1 MSSIISWQTNKLNLC
16 EQIQNELIDNGK
28 RVFFFA
34 VVVLML
40 FLTGCSKSNSSP
52 NSMSTTVVSI
62 DINGDN
68 YNHRTSAPIQLIT
81 DEIFEFKVVLKNNG
95 ITTWG
100 RDVEAGQHGASLLS
114 RGDKSHDINDY
125 NETFGTFF
133 VLYPWQN
140 NLVVEPGEQ
149 MTYDTIFR
157 APSTPGKY
165 TMRWQTAEWPL
176 GMNQGSHITETNQS
190 LRDRPINYFNRP
202 FFGTEIVVNIVVT
215 QRQEQSPYISK
226 PGVLDASDF
235 EYVGSFGLPRVWTG
249 MGDFGFYD
257 DKTFRDSGITLRR
270 VSDELRMLL
279 VTGTY
284 QSNLYEVA
292 VPKTLGIITGTDVSS
307 VPTAELR
314 TNFSGQSELV
324 VNHSSESYWD
334 LGSMWYDNETGWLY
348 WTNNTT
354 YPAGGYPAGLPI
366 LFYAKLEGDQVVNRQ
381 GWLDPLKSDTTV
393 PLCSFMGGV
402 TPIPKSFADTYL
414 EGRRLA
420 LGFGGGGSIITHRS
434 VGPSLGA
441 VSVDAHGI
449 VQDNLLP
456 IMYYPYT
463 GAAGIGAAPRDGNY
477 LYLGSSNI
485 PPSPWEG
492 RWTSS
497 DYIRSGVFIEY
508 NDKRGYMTFAHQLVG
523 RRGYDYGGTNFWS
536 KHQNAWYFYDWET
549 LGEAA
554 NGTKTGL
561 MPSSFDVVDYPSG
574 NEALHTDSRV
584 SGSCFDAET
593 GLLYLYVKRANGSQP
608 LVHVYK
614 VK

>member
-1 MSSIISWQTNKLNLC
+1 MNVMKRLTIGDRCLFFPAAGIPIFFLTVLSMTACQNPAGSSIKESSSDTVSIEISGFPF
-16 EQIQNELIDNGK
+16 DNG
-28 RVFFFA
+28 
-34 VVVLML
+34 
-40 FLTGCSKSNSSP
+40 
-52 NSMSTTVVSI
+52 
-62 DINGDN
+62 
-68 YNHRTSAPIQLIT
+68 TSAAVQLIT
-81 DEIFEFKVVLKNNG
+81 DEIFQFKVVLQNNG
-95 ITTWG
+95 TTTWG
-100 RDVEAGQHGASLLS
+100 NAASGQHGASLLS
-114 RGDKSHDINDY
+114 RGDPGTEVNGKRPDDY

-140 NLVVEPGEQ
+140 SLVVEPGGQ

-157 APSTPGKY
+157 APSTPGTY

-176 GMNQGSHITETNQS
+176 GRNQGSHISETNQS

-202 FFGTEIVVNIVVT
+202 FFGTEIVVDIVVT
-215 QRQEQSPYISK
+215 QREGQPPYVSK

-235 EYVGSFGLPRVWTG
+235 DYVGSFALPQVWTG
-249 MGDFGFYD
+249 LGDVGFTD
-257 DKTFRDSGITLRR
+257 TKTFRDSGITLRK
-270 VSDELRMLL
+270 VGDELRMLL

-284 QSNLYEVA
+284 QSNLYEIA
-292 VPKTLGIITGTDVSS
+292 VPQTLGKIIGNDVSS
-307 VPTAELR
+307 VPTAALR
-314 TNFSGQSELV
+314 TNFTGQSIFDINEG
-324 VNHSSESYWD
+324 YWD
-334 LGSMWYDNETGWLY
+334 VGSMWYDQQTEWLY
-348 WTNNTT
+348 WTNNAT
-354 YPAGGYPAGLPI
+354 YPAAGYPDGLPI
-366 LFYAKLEGDQVVNRQ
+366 LFYAKLEGNQVVNRQ
-381 GWLDPLKSDTTV
+381 SWLDPLKSDPTV

-402 TPIPKSFADTYL
+402 TTIPKSFADAYL

-420 LGFGGGGSIITHRS
+420 LGFGGSGSIITHRS

-441 VSVDAHGI
+441 VSVDAQGI

-463 GAAGIGAAPRDGNY
+463 GAAGNDAAPRDGNY
-477 LYLGSSNI
+477 LFLGSSNI

-492 RWTSS
+492 RWTSG

-508 NDKRGYMTFAHQLVG
+508 NGKRGYMTFAHQVVG

-549 LGEAA
+549 LGGAA

-561 MPSSFDVVDYPSG
+561 MPSSFGVVDYPSG
-574 NEALHTDSRV
+574 NAELHTDSRV
-584 SGSCFDAET
+584 SGSCFDPET

-614 VK
+614 VN